1 MRYVKNL
8 LELGLI
14 KTYLYIL
21 EFLGVIIKILIF
33 NNLTEKI

>member
-21 EFLGVIIKILIF
+21 EFLGIIIRILTF
-33 NNLTEKI
+33 KNLTKKI

>member
-33 NNLTEKI
+33 NNLIEKI